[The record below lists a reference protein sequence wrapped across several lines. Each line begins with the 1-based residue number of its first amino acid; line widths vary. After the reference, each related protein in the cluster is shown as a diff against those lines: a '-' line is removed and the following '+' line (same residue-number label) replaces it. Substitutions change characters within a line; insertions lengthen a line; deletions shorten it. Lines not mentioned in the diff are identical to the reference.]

1 MPTPEKETIIRELEE
16 KLGKTQCVVLT
27 DYRGLTV
34 AQLTQ
39 MRRRMREAGVE
50 YHVVKNTLLER
61 AARTAGI
68 EGLEGVLS
76 GPTAVA
82 LGFADAVA
90 PAKLVNEFLREYK
103 LLAIKGGIL
112 EGKVIDV
119 AGIKR
124 LAELPPREVLLARA
138 VGAIAAPLAGF
149 VTVAAAPLRGLVTVL
164 DAMAKQRGEAQA

>member
-16 KLGKTQCVVLT
+16 KLGKSQCAVLT

-39 MRRRMREAGVE
+39 MRRRMREASVE
-50 YHVVKNTLLER
+50 YHVVKNTLIER
-61 AARTAGI
+61 AARTVGI
-68 EGLEGVLS
+68 QGLEDALS

-82 LGFADAVA
+82 FGFTDAVA

-103 LLAIKGGIL
+103 QLAIKGGIL

-119 AGIKR
+119 AGVKR
-124 LAELPPREVLLARA
+124 LADLPPREVLLARA
-138 VGAIAAPLAGF
+138 VGAIASPLTGF
-149 VTVAAAPLRGLVTVL
+149 VTVAAASLRGLVTVL
-164 DAMAKQRGEAQA
+164 DALAKQRGEAQG